1 MATIASVI
9 VLYIWLHVTF
19 LLPIITLNLAVAS
32 LTETS
37 LKEVILD
44 IKVHKSIFKLIIL
57 IFVGILGISL
67 LIVIIGKMIL
77 KGV

>member
-1 MATIASVI
+1 MAIIVSVI
-9 VLYIWLHVTF
+9 VLYIWLHGTF
-19 LLPIITLNLAVAS
+19 LLPIIALNLMFSS

-37 LKEVILD
+37 LKAVILD
-44 IKVHKSIFKLIIL
+44 TKVHKSIFKLIIL
-57 IFVGILGISL
+57 IFAGILGISM